1 MKKTICLVTGSR
13 AEYGLLRPLIE
24 EILSESSFT
33 LQLLVTGSH
42 LSPEFGLTY
51 QEIEADGFHIDEKV
65 EVVTSSDSPVG
76 ICKSMG
82 LGLISFSEAYARL
95 QPDLVIVLGD
105 RYEIFSAVSAA
116 HISRIPVAHLHGG
129 EVTEGAF
136 DDALRHSITKM
147 SHLHFTSTEVYR
159 RRVIQLGESPDR
171 VFNVGAIG
179 LDNIRCMKLLS
190 KIETEASIGLK
201 FNRRNL
207 LCTFHPVTLGDNPSV
222 QQIRSLLNVLGQL
235 EDTNLII
242 TKTNA
247 DTDGRII
254 NQLIEEFVQ
263 KDINRYKSFDSMGQL
278 RYLSTMQYV
287 DAVVGNSS
295 SGIIEAPSFGI
306 GTVNIGSRQ
315 TGRIKSK
322 SIIDCDPTETGIA
335 SGLKTL
341 YSPEFQG
348 LLKSASNPY
357 GDGQTSRRIVS
368 LLKKTEI
375 GRTTQKNFYDLAQE
389 ASTNLLP
396 QSRSG
401 EKCD

>member
-13 AEYGLLRPLIE
+13 AEYGLLRPLID
-24 EILSESSFT
+24 EIISEASFT

-51 QEIEADGFHIDEKV
+51 QEIEADGYDIDEKV
-65 EVVTSSDSPVG
+65 EIVTSSDSPVG

-147 SHLHFTSTEVYR
+147 SHFHFTSTEVYR
-159 RRVIQLGESPDR
+159 QRVIQLGESPDR

-190 KIETEASIGLK
+190 KIELEASIGFK

-222 QQIRSLLNVLGQL
+222 QQMEALLNVLGQL

-263 KDINRYKSFDSMGQL
+263 KDINRYKSFVSMGQL
-278 RYLSTMQYV
+278 RYLSAMQYV

-322 SIIDCDPTETGIA
+322 STIDCEPTETGIA

-341 YSPEFQG
+341 YSPEFKG

-368 LLKKTEI
+368 LLKKIEI
-375 GRTTQKNFYDLAQE
+375 GRTTQKKFYDLAQE
-389 ASTNLLP
+389 PSTNLLT
-396 QSRSG
+396 QGSRERS
-401 EKCD
+401 D

>member
-13 AEYGLLRPLIE
+13 AEYGLLRPLID
-24 EILSESSFT
+24 EIISEASFT

-51 QEIEADGFHIDEKV
+51 QEIEADGYDIDEKV
-65 EVVTSSDSPVG
+65 EIVTSSDSPVG

-147 SHLHFTSTEVYR
+147 SHFHFTSTEVYR
-159 RRVIQLGESPDR
+159 QRVIQLGESPDR

-190 KIETEASIGLK
+190 KIELEASIGFK

-222 QQIRSLLNVLGQL
+222 QQMEALLNVLGQL

-263 KDINRYKSFDSMGQL
+263 KDINRYKSFVSMGQL
-278 RYLSTMQYV
+278 RYLSAMQYV

-322 SIIDCDPTETGIA
+322 STIDSEPTETGIA

-341 YSPEFQG
+341 YSPEFKG

-368 LLKKTEI
+368 LLKKIEI
-375 GRTTQKNFYDLAQE
+375 GRTTQKKFYDLAQE
-389 ASTNLLP
+389 PSTNLLT
-396 QSRSG
+396 QGSRERS
-401 EKCD
+401 D